1 MNIKLGYGKTF
12 FDFDYDES
20 RFVVL
25 DKHASEHAPLS
36 DHEVNKA
43 IDAPIA
49 SPTIDE
55 IIKANE
61 SVLIVVTD
69 ATRATA
75 SGQVVNLLVR
85 RLIEIG
91 VMPYDI
97 RIIFATGIHRTVTE
111 EEKLEL
117 LTPFIVRRIKTINH
131 NARDLMQFVNLGTTK
146 RGVPIEL
153 NRTLKEHDHVI
164 ITGAVGF
171 HYFAGFSGGRKAICP
186 GLASSKTVTATHK
199 LALDFETMTRREGVG
214 TGLLDGNAVHEECEE
229 VASIINPSFLINTVT
244 DEKGRAIKVYAGHWR
259 DAFRKACDE
268 YVANNSFPIEEKRE
282 LVIVS
287 CGGFPYDINMI
298 QAHKAFDMASNA
310 CADGGTIIFIAECAD
325 GYGRPDFL
333 KWFDE
338 EDSRGLV
345 NRLRDGYEVNGQ
357 TAWSLM
363 LKAER
368 FKVHLVS
375 SLEDEAVKKMRM
387 IPSRSLEEALSKID
401 SKANGYIMPRG
412 AKILPIWSAVA

>member
-1 MNIKLGYGKTF
+1 MKLGYGKTF
-12 FDFDYDES
+12 FDFDCDES
-20 RFVVL
+20 RFVVI
-25 DKHASEHAPLS
+25 DKSSNEHAPLS
-36 DHEVNKA
+36 DREVNEA

-49 SPTIDE
+49 SPAIDE

-61 SVLIVVTD
+61 SVLIVVPD
-69 ATRATA
+69 ATRSTA

-97 RIIFATGIHRTVTE
+97 RIIFATGIHRPVTE
-111 EEKLEL
+111 EEKSEL
-117 LTPFIVRRIKTINH
+117 LTPFIAQRIKTINH
-131 NARDLMQFVNLGTTK
+131 NSRDLIQIVNLGETK
-146 RGVPIEL
+146 RGLPTEL
-153 NRTLKEHDHVI
+153 NRALKEHDHVI

-171 HYFAGFSGGRKAICP
+171 HYFAGFSGGRKSICP

-214 TGLLDGNAVHEECEE
+214 TGMLEGNAVHEECEE

-244 DEKGRAIKVYAGHWR
+244 DEKGRAVKLYAGHWR
-259 DAFRKACDE
+259 EAFRRACDE
-268 YVANNSFPIEEKRE
+268 YAANNSFPIEEKRE

-298 QAHKAFDMASNA
+298 QAHKAFDMASYA
-310 CADGGTIIFIAECAD
+310 CKEGGTIIFLAECSD
-325 GYGRPDFL
+325 GYGRTDFL

-338 EDSRGLV
+338 EDSRALV

-368 FKVHLVS
+368 FQVHLVS
-375 SLEDEAVKKMRM
+375 SLEDEAVKKMRL
-387 IPSRSLEEALSKID
+387 IPSRSLDEALSKID
-401 SKANGYIMPRG
+401 SNKDSCIMPRG
-412 AKILPIWSAVA
+412 ARILPIWSAVA

>member
-1 MNIKLGYGKTF
+1 MTDISLKYGKDF
-12 FDFDYDES
+12 FNFAYDES
-20 RFVVL
+20 RFVVI
-25 DKHASEHAPLS
+25 DKSSEEHTPMS
-36 DHEVNKA
+36 DHEVIEA
-43 IDAPIA
+43 IDSPIA
-49 SPTIDE
+49 SPKFDE
-55 IIKANE
+55 IINAGE
-61 SVLIVVTD
+61 SVLIVSPD

-75 SGQVVNLLVR
+75 SGQIINLLVR

-97 RIIFATGIHRTVTE
+97 RIIFATGIHRAVTD
-111 EEKLEL
+111 EEKQEL
-117 LTPFIVRRIKTINH
+117 LTPFIVQRIKTINH
-131 NARDLMQFVNLGTTK
+131 NSRDLMQIVNLGMTK

-153 NRTLKEHDHVI
+153 NRALKEHDHVI
-164 ITGAVGF
+164 VTGAVGF
-171 HYFAGFSGGRKAICP
+171 HYFAGFSGGRKSICP

-214 TGLLDGNAVHEECEE
+214 TGMLDSNAVHEECEE
-229 VASIINPSFLINTVT
+229 AASVINPSFLINTVT
-244 DEKGRAIKVYAGHWR
+244 DEKGRATKIYAGHWR
-259 DAFRKACDE
+259 EAFRKACDE
-268 YVANNSFPIEEKRE
+268 YAANNSFSIDKKRE

-287 CGGFPYDINMI
+287 CGGFPHDINMI
-298 QAHKAFDMASNA
+298 QAHKAFDMASYA
-310 CADGGTIIFIAECAD
+310 CKEGGTIIFLAECAD

-338 EDSRGLV
+338 ENSRALV

-375 SLEDEAVKKMRM
+375 NLEDEAIKKMRM
-387 IPSRSLEEALSKID
+387 IPSKSLEEALSKVD
-401 SKANGYIMPRG
+401 SNSNGYIMPRG
-412 AKILPIWSAVA
+412 AKFLPAISKQ